1 MALFSSQNIY
11 LKCFYNLVLDEKF
24 RLNGPMWMVELQ
36 SLFIL
41 NFANRI
47 ELIIEKC
54 TGEESAKG
62 NMFNAFNYVI
72 HTVNCRS
79 SSHQCQWW
87 HSSNSPTS
95 IPSAFIR
102 SIIINVFFVEWI
114 LRIIEENGTV
124 LFVAPPPSS
133 ICCNSFYYCK
143 FIFNFKFSQNFY
155 SHGNK

>member
-1 MALFSSQNIY
+1 MY

-36 SLFIL
+36 NFFIL

-72 HTVNCRS
+72 Y
-79 SSHQCQWW
+79 
-87 HSSNSPTS
+87 
-95 IPSAFIR
+95 IR
-102 SIIINVFFVEWI
+102 STAGVHLSASDGTRLILRRLFHPFLYSLPFIIINVLLFERI

-124 LFVAPPPSS
+124 LFVAPHPSS

-143 FIFNFKFSQNFY
+143 FIKFKISAKFLFSWE
-155 SHGNK
+155 

>member
-1 MALFSSQNIY
+1 MAFFSSQNVY

-36 SLFIL
+36 NLFIL

-72 HTVNCRS
+72 RS
-79 SSHQCQWW
+79 TAGVVPVMALVWF
-87 HSSNSPTS
+87 SNVYS
-95 IPSAFIR
+95 IRFYIPFN
-102 SIIINVFFVEWI
+102 IINVFFFEGI

-143 FIFNFKFSQNFY
+143 FIQLKIFAKFLFPWE
-155 SHGNK
+155 